1 MGMWWRS
8 KIFNTPACAMP
19 RANPPPS
26 ARPMR
31 GCGAATGA
39 PRRRSRRWFAVYEAR
54 RLPIGHPGDKAGLVC
69 ETVVY
74 TNSNSQARIRVR
86 FHCCNGPECDATVSK
101 TIARGD
107 RLQNQLDPRDD
118 CRDFILPGRRTM
130 RCGAQL
136 HTLNGAVL
144 G

>member
-1 MGMWWRS
+1 MWWRS
-8 KIFNTPACAMP
+8 KNFRTPARAMRLP
-19 RANPPPS
+19 KPPPS
-26 ARPMR
+26 ARPI
-31 GCGAATGA
+31 GVCGAAAGA
-39 PRRRSRRWFAVYEAR
+39 PRRRGRRWFAVYEAR

-86 FHCCNGPECDATVSK
+86 FHCCNDPECDATVSK

-130 RCGAQL
+130 RWRAQL
-136 HTLNGAVL
+136 HSLNCAVL